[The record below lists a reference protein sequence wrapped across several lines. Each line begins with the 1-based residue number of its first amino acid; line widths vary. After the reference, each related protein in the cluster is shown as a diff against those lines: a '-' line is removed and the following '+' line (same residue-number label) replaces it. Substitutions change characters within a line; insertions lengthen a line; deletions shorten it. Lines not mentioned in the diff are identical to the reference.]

1 MNGSITDA
9 SIATGGDG
17 IMIDIGKGEEIGASR
32 GIALD
37 RTNRDRN

>member
-17 IMIDIGKGEEIGASR
+17 IMIDIGKGEETGASR
-32 GIALD
+32 AIALG
-37 RTNRDRN
+37 RNSIDRN